1 MNKRVSAG
9 NLPSSAYEDRL
20 RRLHVTHGGAVSVS
34 TMEAESPDRF
44 RGLGGSYPTAL
55 VELEPVAAV
64 PRPALM
70 RTPAA
75 RPVWANGT
83 LPGPMAG
90 KRPASKSTGLA
101 WGV

>member
-1 MNKRVSAG
+1 MNRRVVVG
-9 NLPSSAYEDRL
+9 NLPSSASEHQL
-20 RRLHVTHGGAVSVS
+20 RRLHATHGEAVSVS
-34 TMEAESPDRF
+34 TMEDESPDRF
-44 RGLGGSYPTAL
+44 RGLRGSDLSAL
-55 VELEPVAAV
+55 VEFEPVAAV